1 MNFVSSWSN
10 IFFNF
15 FPMSSLVHHRYP
27 TLTKKKREKKKEKI
41 VIKEKFGSISLTK
54 GKHTM

>member
-1 MNFVSSWSN
+1 
-10 IFFNF
+10 
-15 FPMSSLVHHRYP
+15 MSSLVHHRYP

-41 VIKEKFGSISLTK
+41 VIKGKFGSISLTK